1 MEISFYPNPAR
12 SIINFEKEVADVS
25 LLNLEGKV
33 VLTDEN
39 IKQIDISNLAAGV
52 YILKIENT
60 FQKLIIQ

>member
-1 MEISFYPNPAR
+1 PAS
-12 SIINFEKEVADVS
+12 SIINFEKEAADVS